1 MGEDNIQTAK
11 EIMIKVIQEQP
22 DDSSFDEIIRE
33 LAFSNM
39 IDRNKFFYSQSFD
52 FSVIPNIRCSD

>member
-1 MGEDNIQTAK
+1 MQPVKD
-11 EIMIKVIQEQP
+11 IMIKIIQEQP